1 MNPFKLVILIGLLIS
16 SCSGEANPRT
26 VKTWISM
33 SDTMVQRR
41 KNELQ
46 PVIDSL
52 CTLRSD
58 SLYRIAY
65 DSIYKKR
72 LEEMN
77 YLLDSIRPNEQ

>member
-1 MNPFKLVILIGLLIS
+1 MKKLGLLYLILLIWP
-16 SCSGEANPRT
+16 SCQNANPRT

-46 PVIDSL
+46 PILDSL
-52 CTLRSD
+52 CQLKSD
-58 SLYRIAY
+58 SLYKIAY
-65 DSIYKKR
+65 DSIYQKR

-77 YLLDSIRPNEQ
+77 YLLDSIVPR